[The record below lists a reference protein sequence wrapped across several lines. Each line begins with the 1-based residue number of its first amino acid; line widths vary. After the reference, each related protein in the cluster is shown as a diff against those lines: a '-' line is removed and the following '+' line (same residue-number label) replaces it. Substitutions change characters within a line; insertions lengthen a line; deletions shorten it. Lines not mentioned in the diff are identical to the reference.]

1 MRRAITLI
9 EMLHLDEAHVFS
21 VKEFFQRLDAAKELA
36 AHGST
41 EGEKSAAEAAVKR
54 LIARATA
61 ELPNLSP
68 SDRVRLRVGLRM
80 LDSPPPK
87 SAERTADK
95 SASSKP
101 NAPDWTRRYKYIPV
115 ADVLPTR
122 KWGEVT
128 LIGPGWAYVTR
139 QGDNRLVIKF
149 HWAASSAPELLSK
162 IRASGFQPDKMVKTA
177 KSQTHWECYFDYAGT
192 NEQVIDVL
200 TRGGFT
206 KSPY

>member
-1 MRRAITLI
+1 MMRRAITLI

-87 SAERTADK
+87 SAEK
-95 SASSKP
+95 PASSKP
-101 NAPDWTRRYKYIPV
+101 NAPDWTRRYKDTPV

-139 QGDNRLVIKF
+139 QNDDRLAIKF